1 MEAFWADAESIFET
15 ARAGCKGDSP
25 DCDWAIVIGQQGH
38 IHVLEASGWALGGLT
53 SQYGT
58 GTVYHLTRQQG
69 NVRVEGRRG
78 AERCLLETESPSR
91 AARQLLAPACI
102 ELAVSSP
109 PIAVALPAAVPSLDR
124 LPLALPSTSLEEP
137 WTIFA

>member
-15 ARAGCKGDSP
+15 ARAGYEGDSP
-25 DCDWAIVIGQQGH
+25 DCDWAFVIGQQGH
-38 IHVLEASGWALGGLT
+38 IHILEASGWALGALT

-58 GTVYHLTRQQG
+58 GTVYHLTRQRG

-91 AARQLLAPACI
+91 AARQLLAPACAG
-102 ELAVSSP
+102 LAVSSP
-109 PIAVALPAAVPSLDR
+109 PIPAALPATIRSLDR
-124 LPLALPSTSLEEP
+124 LPLALPSPLLEEP